1 MTKNDVNV
9 VAEENSESDDD
20 YWMEIYYLLVV
31 NTHTIKKRCTDC
43 LPTQTV
49 STRRHR
55 AKVATQLSTRTRR
68 SFITMMMSW
77 RRSRT
82 RSWLR
87 LSLVAHRSFSW
98 NRRKWQNKD
107 PSKPSPINQ
116 TNHKR
121 VKQLIAFQ
129 NLSRRAKEN
138 NPLENHHKD
147 HQVSIVCE
155 MRNRR
160 LWLMDHARVNPE
172 NASLTKVTARASDNR
187 PSNTKMSKAQS
198 SLTGI

>member
-1 MTKNDVNV
+1 
-9 VAEENSESDDD
+9 
-20 YWMEIYYLLVV
+20 MEIYYLLVV
-31 NTHTIKKRCTDC
+31 NTLTIKERCTDC

-68 SFITMMMSW
+68 SFTMMMMSC

-107 PSKPSPINQ
+107 PSKPSLINQ
-116 TNHKR
+116 TNLKR

-172 NASLTKVTARASDNR
+172 KASLTKVTARVFDNS